1 MRDNWSRINY
11 KVLYLRRLTKMQYRR
26 QKTEDRKQK
35 TKFFLGFTLI
45 ELLVVI
51 SILGILA
58 GFGVSRYILAEKQAR
73 DAERKS
79 DLAQYRVALENFA
92 AASDSVY
99 PVPTCGNITNLCE
112 KDDFAT
118 EYLSGACLNDPRAS
132 ATTYYYYCSDSL
144 KYALWATLE
153 SGGYYEVCSNGRS
166 GKLSVQ
172 PATDGSCSLVDVTS
186 TPTPTP

>member
-1 MRDNWSRINY
+1 
-11 KVLYLRRLTKMQYRR
+11 MQYRR
-26 QKTEDRKQK
+26 QNTEDKKQK

-58 GFGVSRYILAEKQAR
+58 GFGISRYILAEKQAR
-73 DAERKS
+73 DSERKS
-79 DLAQYRVALENFA
+79 DLTQYRIALENYA
-92 AASDSVY
+92 AANDSVY
-99 PVPTCGNITNLCE
+99 PVACGNVTGLCSL
-112 KDDFAT
+112 DDFAT

-132 ATTYYYYCSDSL
+132 VTTYYYYCSDSL

-166 GKLSVQ
+166 GKLTEEPV
-172 PATDGSCSLVDVTS
+172 ATDGECSLSEVAPTAIPT
-186 TPTPTP
+186 TP